1 MNFGPRGSPT
11 VRPTLDDFAGTDGV
25 RIFITKAKGLKALE
39 IIGKLKSDLAIRG
52 HTMQSSGDSISI
64 GLRYS
69 GPLQTIVDRIDFG
82 KAVEVDEETRVIRI
96 EVNGP

>member
-1 MNFGPRGSPT
+1 
-11 VRPTLDDFAGTDGV
+11 
-25 RIFITKAKGLKALE
+25 
-39 IIGKLKSDLAIRG
+39 
-52 HTMQSSGDSISI
+52 MQSSGDSISI